1 MNPGTRRIV
10 RGGGM
15 PRRLLHRLDKGVPVC
30 YVITGK
36 RFNSTLFMR
45 SSDPG
50 APSERKSAGAG
61 AKVRVVKIGSSPSA
75 PETHN
80 THRQNGGERR
90 NMMKRMKIGARGNSF
105 ARKVLVRLLGEEK
118 GAVMMEY
125 VIVAVLIAAACV
137 VAVAMFGKTI
147 VGMFDT
153 AAKGAT
159 GDHSGAKQSLDST
172 QQTQSSDAQ
181 KASEYHDS
189 MHK

>member
-1 MNPGTRRIV
+1 M
-10 RGGGM
+10 
-15 PRRLLHRLDKGVPVC
+15 
-30 YVITGK
+30 
-36 RFNSTLFMR
+36 MR
-45 SSDPG
+45 S
-50 APSERKSAGAG
+50 RKFN
-61 AKVRVVKIGSSPSA
+61 RW
-75 PETHN
+75 
-80 THRQNGGERR
+80 R
-90 NMMKRMKIGARGNSF
+90 NSF
-105 ARKVLVRLLGEEK
+105 AGKTLRRLFGEEK

-172 QQTQSSDAQ
+172 QQTQNEDAQ

>member
-1 MNPGTRRIV
+1 
-10 RGGGM
+10 
-15 PRRLLHRLDKGVPVC
+15 
-30 YVITGK
+30 
-36 RFNSTLFMR
+36 
-45 SSDPG
+45 
-50 APSERKSAGAG
+50 
-61 AKVRVVKIGSSPSA
+61 
-75 PETHN
+75 
-80 THRQNGGERR
+80 
-90 NMMKRMKIGARGNSF
+90 MKRSRFGIRKNSF
-105 ARKVLVRLLGEEK
+105 LRKVFVRLLGEEK

-172 QQTQSSDAQ
+172 QQTQNQDAS